1 MQRPRVRLSLLTPGH
16 LVNQMRRYL
25 VAGLLVWLPLGATVY
40 VIRLLVDWMDQSLL
54 LLPVPLRPDNLLGFH
69 IPGLGV
75 VLSLAILLL
84 TGLVAANL
92 FGRKL
97 VALWERLLSR
107 IPLVRSVYSAVK
119 QLVETM
125 FADNGDS
132 FRKVVLVEFP
142 RRGLW
147 TLAFLTNDDPGSL
160 RQATGRDV
168 ISVYIPTTPNPTGG
182 YFVLVPREDV
192 REIDL
197 SVDEG
202 LKLLLSMGAVN
213 PTHGDTPSPT
223 DGLAEAGTKP

>member
-1 MQRPRVRLSLLTPGH
+1 M
-16 LVNQMRRYL
+16 NQLRRYL
-25 VAGLLVWLPLGATVY
+25 VAGLLVWLPLGATFF
-40 VIRLLVDWMDQSLL
+40 VIRLLVRWMDQSLL
-54 LLPVPLRPDNLLGFH
+54 LLPERFRPENLLGFP

-75 VLSLAILLL
+75 VLSLLILLL
-84 TGLVAANL
+84 TGLIAANL

-97 VALWERLLSR
+97 VGLWEQLLSR

-125 FADNGDS
+125 FSDNGNS

-147 TLAFLTNDDPGSL
+147 TLAFLTSDEPGPV
-160 RQATGRDV
+160 QEATGRDV
-168 ISVYIPTTPNPTGG
+168 ISVYVPTTPNPTGG

-213 PTHGDTPSPT
+213 PAKHPPLEAG
-223 DGLAEAGTKP
+223 DGLAEARPKP

>member
-1 MQRPRVRLSLLTPGH
+1 
-16 LVNQMRRYL
+16 VNQLRRYL
-25 VAGLLVWLPLGATVY
+25 VAGLLVWLPLGATFY
-40 VIRLLVDWMDQSLL
+40 VIQLLVSWMDQSLL
-54 LLPVPLRPDNLLGFH
+54 LLPERFRPENLLGFH
-69 IPGLGV
+69 LPGLGV
-75 VLSLAILLL
+75 ALSLMILLL

-97 VALWERLLSR
+97 VGLWEGLLSR

-125 FADNGDS
+125 FADNGKS

-142 RRGLW
+142 RRELW
-147 TLAFLTNDDPGSL
+147 TLAFLTSDEQGEL
-160 RQATGRDV
+160 QQATGRDV

-182 YFVLVPREDV
+182 YFALVPRGDV

-213 PTHGDTPSPT
+213 PPKHEETSTA
-223 DGLAEAGTKP
+223 DGLAEAEGKP

>member
-1 MQRPRVRLSLLTPGH
+1 MNLL
-16 LVNQMRRYL
+16 RRYL
-25 VAGLLVWLPLGATVY
+25 VAGLLVWLPLGATFY
-40 VIRLLVDWMDQSLL
+40 IIRLLVRWMDQSLL
-54 LLPVPLRPDNLLGFH
+54 LLPERLRPESLLGFQ

-75 VLSLAILLL
+75 VLSLLILLL

-97 VALWERLLSR
+97 VALWEQLLAR

-125 FADNGDS
+125 FGDNGNS

-142 RRGLW
+142 RRDLW
-147 TLAFLTNDDPGSL
+147 TLAFLTSEEQGVV
-160 RQATGRDV
+160 QEATGRDV

-182 YFVLVPREDV
+182 YFILVPREDV
-192 REIDL
+192 RDIDL
-197 SVDEG
+197 SVDDG

-213 PTHGDTPSPT
+213 PAKQAPIPVD
-223 DGLAEAGTKP
+223 DGLAEAEGKP

>member
-1 MQRPRVRLSLLTPGH
+1 MSQL
-16 LVNQMRRYL
+16 RRYL
-25 VAGLLVWLPLGATVY
+25 VAGLLVWLPLGATFF
-40 VIRLLVDWMDQSLL
+40 VIQLLVGWMDQSLL
-54 LLPVPLRPDNLLGFH
+54 LLPERFRPETLLGFN

-75 VLSLAILLL
+75 VLSLLILLL

-97 VALWERLLSR
+97 VELWEQLLSR

-125 FADNGDS
+125 FADNGNS

-142 RRGLW
+142 RRGIW
-147 TLAFLTNDDPGSL
+147 TLAFLTNDEQGVVQ
-160 RQATGRDV
+160 QATGREV
-168 ISVYIPTTPNPTGG
+168 ISVYVPTTPNPTGG
-182 YFVLVPREDV
+182 YFVLVPVEDV

-213 PTHGDTPSPT
+213 PIADSPESDA

>member
-1 MQRPRVRLSLLTPGH
+1 ML
-16 LVNQMRRYL
+16 RRYL
-25 VAGLLVWLPLGATVY
+25 VAGLLVWLPLGATVF
-40 VIRLLVDWMDQSLL
+40 VIRLLVGWMDQSLL
-54 LLPVPLRPDNLLGFH
+54 LLPQQFRPDNLLGFH

-75 VLSLAILLL
+75 VLSLLILLL

-97 VALWERLLSR
+97 VGLWEQLLSR

-125 FADNGDS
+125 FADNGKS

-147 TLAFLTNDDPGSL
+147 TLAFLTSDEQGEVQ
-160 RQATGRDV
+160 QATGRDV
-168 ISVYIPTTPNPTGG
+168 VSVYIPTTPNPTGG

-192 REIDL
+192 RELDI

-213 PTHGDTPSPT
+213 PAHHDENQVGN
-223 DGLAEAGTKP
+223 GLAEAGTKP

>member
-1 MQRPRVRLSLLTPGH
+1 VNLL
-16 LVNQMRRYL
+16 RRYL
-25 VAGLLVWLPLGATVY
+25 VAGLLVWLPLGATVF
-40 VIRLLVDWMDQSLL
+40 VIRLLVGWMDQSLL
-54 LLPVPLRPDNLLGFH
+54 LLPQQFRPDNLLGFH

-75 VLSLAILLL
+75 ALSLLILLL

-97 VALWERLLSR
+97 VGLWEQLLSR

-125 FADNGDS
+125 FADNGKS

-147 TLAFLTNDDPGSL
+147 TLAFLTSDEQGEVQ
-160 RQATGRDV
+160 QATGEDV
-168 ISVYIPTTPNPTGG
+168 VSVYIPTTPNPTGG
-182 YFVLVPREDV
+182 YFVLVPREDL
-192 REIDL
+192 RELDI

-213 PTHGDTPSPT
+213 PAHHVENQVGN
-223 DGLAEAGTKP
+223 GLAEAGTKP

>member
-1 MQRPRVRLSLLTPGH
+1 M
-16 LVNQMRRYL
+16 NQLRRYL
-25 VAGLLVWLPLGATVY
+25 VAGLLVWLPLGATYY
-40 VIRLLVDWMDQSLL
+40 VIQLLVSWMDQSLL
-54 LLPVPLRPDNLLGFH
+54 LLPERFRPENLLGFH
-69 IPGLGV
+69 LPGLGV
-75 VLSLAILLL
+75 ALSLIILLL

-97 VALWERLLSR
+97 VALWEGLLSR

-125 FADNGDS
+125 FADNGKS

-142 RRGLW
+142 RRELW
-147 TLAFLTNDDPGSL
+147 TLAFLTSDEQGEL
-160 RQATGRDV
+160 QQATGRDV
-168 ISVYIPTTPNPTGG
+168 ISVYVPTTPNPTGG

-213 PTHGDTPSPT
+213 PPKHEETSSG
-223 DGLAEAGTKP
+223 DGLAEAGGKP

>member
-1 MQRPRVRLSLLTPGH
+1 MNFL
-16 LVNQMRRYL
+16 RRYL
-25 VAGLLVWLPLGATVY
+25 VAGLLVWLPLVATLY
-40 VIRLLVDWMDQSLL
+40 VLRLLVRWMDQSLL
-54 LLPVPLRPDNLLGFH
+54 LLPEHYRPDNLLGFH
-69 IPGLGV
+69 LPGVGV
-75 VLSLAILLL
+75 LLSLIILLL
-84 TGLVAANL
+84 TGLIAANL

-97 VALWERLLSR
+97 VGLWERLLSR

-125 FADNGDS
+125 FSDNGNS

-147 TLAFLTNDDPGSL
+147 TLAFLTNDEHGVV
-160 RQATGRDV
+160 QEATGRDV

-213 PTHGDTPSPT
+213 PTEKAHAEPV
-223 DGLAEAGTKP
+223 DGLAEAEAKP

>member
-1 MQRPRVRLSLLTPGH
+1 MSQF
-16 LVNQMRRYL
+16 RRYL
-25 VAGLLVWLPLGATVY
+25 VAGLLVWLPLGATFF
-40 VIRLLVDWMDQSLL
+40 VIQLLVGWMDQSLL
-54 LLPVPLRPDNLLGFH
+54 LLPERFRPETLLGFN

-75 VLSLAILLL
+75 VLSLLILLL

-97 VALWERLLSR
+97 VELWEQLLSR

-125 FADNGDS
+125 FADNGNS

-147 TLAFLTNDDPGSL
+147 TLAFLTNDEQGVVQ
-160 RQATGRDV
+160 QATGREV
-168 ISVYIPTTPNPTGG
+168 ISVYVPTTPNPTGG
-182 YFVLVPREDV
+182 YFVLVPVEDV

-213 PTHGDTPSPT
+213 PPADTGQSGV
-223 DGLAEAGTKP
+223 DRLAEAGTKP

>member
-1 MQRPRVRLSLLTPGH
+1 MNLL
-16 LVNQMRRYL
+16 RRYL
-25 VAGLLVWLPLGATVY
+25 VAGLLVWLPLGATY
-40 VIRLLVDWMDQSLL
+40 FVIQLLVGWMDQSLL
-54 LLPVPLRPDNLLGFH
+54 LLPERFRPENLLGFN

-75 VLSLAILLL
+75 VLSLVILLL

-97 VALWERLLSR
+97 VELWEQLLSR

-125 FADNGDS
+125 FSDNGNS

-142 RRGLW
+142 RRGIW
-147 TLAFLTNDDPGSL
+147 TLAFLTNDEQGVVQ
-160 RQATGRDV
+160 QATGREV
-168 ISVYIPTTPNPTGG
+168 ISVYVPTTPNPTGG
-182 YFVLVPREDV
+182 YFVLVPVEDV

-213 PTHGDTPSPT
+213 PHAPDGQTRA
-223 DGLAEAGTKP
+223 DGLAEAEAKP